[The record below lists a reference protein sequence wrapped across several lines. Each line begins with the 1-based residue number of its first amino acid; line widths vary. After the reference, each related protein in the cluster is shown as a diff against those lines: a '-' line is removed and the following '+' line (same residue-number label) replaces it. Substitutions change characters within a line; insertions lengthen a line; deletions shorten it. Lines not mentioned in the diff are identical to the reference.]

1 MQNDTGTEAPSVL
14 IVDDDEFFHSVL
26 TEMLCLLGVNE
37 SDIHTATNGLEAL
50 RKLKSLPRP
59 PQYLISDVFMPDM
72 DGMEFLS
79 KLSERGY
86 CGKVVM
92 VSGVDAEMLDL
103 SRTIA
108 ADNGLTLA
116 GAFVKPISLAQLSG
130 AMGLAQVNPA

>member
-1 MQNDTGTEAPSVL
+1 MENAPSAGPPSVL
-14 IVDDDEFFHSVL
+14 IVDDDEFFHIVL
-26 TEMLCLLGVNE
+26 IEMLGLLGVAE
-37 SDIHTATNGLEAL
+37 ADIHLATNGLEAL
-50 RKLKSLPRP
+50 RKLKSLPHQ

-79 KLSERGY
+79 KLADRGY
-86 CGKVVM
+86 KGKVMM

-116 GAFVKPISLAQLSG
+116 GAFIKPISLVQLSE
-130 AMGLAQVNPA
+130 AMGLSQVNAA